1 MHRLNIT
8 LVSSECSD
16 VQTSRPVQTKSS
28 LGFSFFINPGPG
40 PVKAGQDWPHKGG
53 SEVSKRVVQPLL
65 ASWPLVSLA
74 GQW

>member
-1 MHRLNIT
+1 MSRQVGLYRLNQV
-8 LVSSECSD
+8 LV
-16 VQTSRPVQTKSS
+16 
-28 LGFSFFINPGPG
+28 FSFFINSGPG
-40 PVKAGQDWPHKGG
+40 PVAAGQDWPHKGG